1 MTIIYLLIPLGLVA
15 LAGAIWAFFWAVRS
29 GQFDD
34 METPAW
40 RILLD
45 DDSKPPPLPQDPRE
59 TSDPGKSSPP
69 GTPGGEN

>member
-1 MTIIYLLIPLGLVA
+1 MTIIYLLIPLGIVVLV
-15 LAGAIWAFFWAVRS
+15 LAVGAFFWAVRS

-45 DDSKPPPLPQDPRE
+45 DDSAPPEEKNIKKQEIKD
-59 TSDPGKSSPP
+59 
-69 GTPGGEN
+69 

>member
-1 MTIIYLLIPLGLVA
+1 MLQNRRRCGLVTIIYLLIPLGLVVLV
-15 LAGAIWAFFWAVRS
+15 LAVGAFFWAVRS

-45 DDSKPPPLPQDPRE
+45 DDSAPPPPKD
-59 TSDPGKSSPP
+59 D
-69 GTPGGEN
+69 